1 MRIDQDEILDDN
13 KATNVAQLT
22 DRQLIGCLLN
32 QEKFPEEI
40 MTSIAFEIEIERR
53 KLSKA
58 YIKTVE
64 TELKPLNEANTSFKE
79 IYNLHLLLVLL
90 VVILAINSSNV
101 LWQLLILFT
110 SARAINK
117 RLTEGPA
124 ASKKTWKKFEFSFL
138 GLNSIVYI
146 VLLFC

>member
-1 MRIDQDEILDDN
+1 MRINQDEILDDN

-22 DRQLIGCLLN
+22 DCQLIGCLLDE
-32 QEKFPEEI
+32 EKFPEEI
-40 MTSIAFEIEIERR
+40 IISIAFEIERR

-79 IYNLHLLLVLL
+79 MYNLHLLLVLL
-90 VVILAINSSNV
+90 VVIVAINSSNV

-117 RLTEGPA
+117 RLTEGVA
-124 ASKKTWKKFEFSFL
+124 ASKKTWRKFEFGFL